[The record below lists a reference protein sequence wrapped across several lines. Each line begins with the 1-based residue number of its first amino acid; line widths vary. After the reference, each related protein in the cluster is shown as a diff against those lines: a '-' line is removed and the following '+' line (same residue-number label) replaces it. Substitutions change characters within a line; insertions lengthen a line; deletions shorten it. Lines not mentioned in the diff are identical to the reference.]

1 MSPID
6 PASVSDAD
14 DEKDDPLF
22 LNLGNHPEIANA
34 VFPQVDHILYGAH
47 IRENIKCVLKQ
58 ESGRAKKKANRRNA
72 RKKTASIYGPRQT
85 T

>member
-22 LNLGNHPEIANA
+22 LNLGNHPKIVNA

-47 IRENIKCVLKQ
+47 VRENVKSVLKQ
-58 ESGRAKKKANRRNA
+58 ESGRAKKANRRNA
-72 RKKTASIYGPRQT
+72 RKKTASIYGPPQT